1 MNTTNLIHDQDCCSY
16 NNKYRAHGH
25 AQIWAYHLWSCTT
38 GYGGEHRMNYGQN
51 QRMVSAELP
60 IDYYTFHYTFSSR
73 TVRDKALLAL
83 KTNQKTRC
91 LLQTYIRF
99 HFQLLERVRVALKSD
114 YDTIST
120 RSPAGI

>member
-1 MNTTNLIHDQDCCSY
+1 MAAPTTTNTKHMVMP
-16 NNKYRAHGH
+16 KYGHTIYGH
-25 AQIWAYHLWSCTT
+25 ALQDMEGNIEWIT
-38 GYGGEHRMNYGQN
+38 GQN
-51 QRMVSAELP
+51 QTMVSAELP

-99 HFQLLERVRVALKSD
+99 HFQLLERVRVALKSG
-114 YDTIST
+114 YDPIST